1 MINLN
6 DYIVE
11 KLHLNK
17 DINVTSLPEEGDR
30 IMAIV
35 FLSGEKDCVLKV
47 GIVKSL
53 FRNTIIVKYD
63 TESTGVK
70 TMFVNTPGEDYVGKS
85 EDGDLLF
92 DKETALKLVNDCL
105 KKTNRE
111 IYKNCNVVG
120 GLDVNEYL
128 NQIKDSLEEDVN

>member
-6 DYIVE
+6 DYVIE

-17 DINVTSLPEEGDR
+17 DIDVTSTPEEGDR

-63 TESTGVK
+63 TESAGVK
-70 TMFVNTPGEDYVGKS
+70 TMFINTPGEDYVGKS

-105 KKTNRE
+105 NKTNRE

-120 GLDVNEYL
+120 GLDFNEYL

>member
-17 DINVTSLPEEGDR
+17 DIDVTSTPEEGDR

-63 TESTGVK
+63 TESVGVK

>member
-17 DINVTSLPEEGDR
+17 DIDVTSSPEEGDR

-63 TESTGVK
+63 TESVGVK